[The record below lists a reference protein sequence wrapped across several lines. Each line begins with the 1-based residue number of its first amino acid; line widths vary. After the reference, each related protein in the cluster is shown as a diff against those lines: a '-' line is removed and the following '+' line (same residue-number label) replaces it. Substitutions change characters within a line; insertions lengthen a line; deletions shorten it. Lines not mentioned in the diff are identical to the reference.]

1 MSHWFR
7 IKCGLTILN
16 RFFPFD
22 HALPTPNDGRG
33 LEWVFFA
40 NFTRVLI
47 KQSGYLTKVAGTYR
61 RNNLVRIILQGLTI
75 PSKTGPMKK
84 TQNIRRTSIQHVL
97 SAWFNKTQ
105 EAEAINAIQTLKAAS
120 TTYPLQQ

>member
-1 MSHWFR
+1 M
-7 IKCGLTILN
+7 TILN

-33 LEWVFFA
+33 LEWALFPD
-40 NFTRVLI
+40 FTRLLI
-47 KQSGYLTKVAGTYR
+47 RQLGYLTKVSGMYR

-84 TQNIRRTSIQHVL
+84 TQNIRRTSIQHVS

-105 EAEAINAIQTLKAAS
+105 EAKAINAIQSLKAAS